1 MQNLFHV
8 DVDLILM
15 VGNVTRDKNG
25 TITSVSVS
33 VKINNNACKEDYV
46 WNPSTWSCEC
56 EIVEYLK
63 DCEFMKSLADDL
75 VVSCDE
81 IVDTPET
88 ALINSSGGINHGLIA
103 VVLLATACLLLLM
116 VMVVKYYMKPRL
128 TISCLFL
135 Y

>member
-1 MQNLFHV
+1 
-8 DVDLILM
+8 
-15 VGNVTRDKNG
+15 
-25 TITSVSVS
+25 
-33 VKINNNACKEDYV
+33 
-46 WNPSTWSCEC
+46 
-56 EIVEYLK
+56 
-63 DCEFMKSLADDL
+63 MKSLADDL
-75 VVSCDE
+75 VVSYDE

-88 ALINSSGGINHGLIA
+88 TLINSSGGINHGLIA